1 MPPRK
6 IGRLIASLVAG
17 GTFAICIWY
26 LAKHF
31 EWREAFSY
39 LLRTD
44 FVRLIGLVWAAHLGY
59 ILLRTCRWWIVVRR
73 ANPDIRFGDLYWIS
87 AVVVSLAIL
96 TPGQLGEA
104 LKIELLKR
112 RGLLARLPGLGAF
125 ALERVLDVLAIAGMG
140 AIGVMFGSGLSQR
153 YPWLR
158 LGIGILIAIGLAA
171 LYLLLRFDPGG
182 RASHWLAW
190 MRTGSGSPETW
201 AKMAVLTAFSWSLV
215 GLGWQIALLAVD
227 VHVSLAETMWLIS
240 LVSLGTLVSFV
251 PGGLGV
257 AEVLTVEALLDIGTT
272 PVAAQ
277 AGALILRAYGLII
290 VLFGLAHLV
299 LRLIYR
305 FPASNRSDDPAN

>member
-17 GTFAICIWY
+17 CTFAICIWY

-31 EWREAFSY
+31 EWREAFAY

-44 FVRLIGLVWAAHLGY
+44 FVRLIGLVWAAHFGY

-73 ANPDIRFGDLYWIS
+73 ANPDIKFGDLYWIS

-182 RASHWLAW
+182 RASHWLAR
-190 MRTGSGSPETW
+190 MRTGSGSPATW
-201 AKMAVLTAFSWSLV
+201 AKMAMLTFLSWGFIGV
-215 GLGWQIALLAVD
+215 GWQIALLAVD
-227 VHVSLAETMWLIS
+227 VRLSLPEIIWLVSLVT
-240 LVSLGTLVSFV
+240 LGTLVSLI

-257 AEVLTVEALLDIGTT
+257 AEVLTVQALANMGIA
-272 PVAAQ
+272 PVSAQ
-277 AGALILRAYGLII
+277 AGALILRVYAVII
-290 VLFGLAHLV
+290 VLFGLAHLLLWPV
-299 LRLIYR
+299 CRLRARKLMR
-305 FPASNRSDDPAN
+305 